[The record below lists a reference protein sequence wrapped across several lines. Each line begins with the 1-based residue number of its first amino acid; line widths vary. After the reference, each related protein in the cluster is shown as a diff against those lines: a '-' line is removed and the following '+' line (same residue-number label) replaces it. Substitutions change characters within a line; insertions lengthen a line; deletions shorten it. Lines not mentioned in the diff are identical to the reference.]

1 MSKQRI
7 EHAIKK
13 AGISKGGKVGD
24 IKTLTQ
30 QTKRRLLLRCQCL
43 TAFPSTTHLQK
54 KTPEG
59 VAGAWGKGSRGIPL
73 QADRETLKRGLYLC
87 LLF

>member
-1 MSKQRI
+1 MQL
-7 EHAIKK
+7 KK
-13 AGISKGGKVGD
+13 DRTSKGGKVGD

-54 KTPEG
+54 TPEG
-59 VAGAWGKGSRGIPL
+59 VAGVGERGQGESFASRQRQP
-73 QADRETLKRGLYLC
+73 
-87 LLF
+87 